1 MFLKSSER
9 LPWQQAGRSIY
20 VEKERSTC
28 FRLRN
33 PRLKL
38 RLCAENMRR
47 IGEVMKCVEQLLSG
61 KGSNHILPFLWMH
74 GESKDILREEVER
87 IAECKI
93 KEICLESRPYPGYC
107 TDRWF
112 DDLGFLIEEAKKN
125 DMKLWILDDDKFPT
139 GHANGGFAKHPELA
153 KVYLAERHMDIIGP
167 ARDGAVLV
175 SPFLGKDGKLISILA
190 FPKPDT
196 DTLDVSE
203 QGVIDL
209 TDRYYDDFVHFDLPE
224 GRYRLFVLFTT
235 RQGGGRQEYM
245 NLIDAASVRVLIDE
259 VYETH
264 YKKFGHEFGKTILGF
279 FTDEPELGNT
289 AGYSFT
295 DMLGKGN
302 VRLPWSDELKCILEE
317 KWGADLAIHLIS
329 LWYSTGSKTGV
340 LRSEY
345 MDAVTSLVDRCFAGQ
360 IGTWCSNHKV
370 EYIGHII
377 EDDNAH
383 ARLGCSIGHYFRA
396 QKGQHMSG
404 IDVVHHQIVPGFTER
419 IHQWIAGDA
428 DGEFFHFGLAK
439 LGSSLA
445 HIDVEKKGRALCEI
459 FGNYGWAEGVSLMK
473 WLTDHMLVRGINEFV
488 PHAFSP
494 LFPDRDCPP
503 HFYARGNNPQFRAFS
518 ALMKYMNRMA
528 HLLSDGVHVADAL
541 LLYHA
546 EAEWSGGKTQL
557 FQVPMRALLEEQL
570 DADVISA
577 DLLLE
582 GNVSV
587 KNGRWLANKESYGCL
602 ILPYAD
608 YIPVKAVAAVIEGA
622 KNGGKVYMTDRLPL
636 ADTAFQ
642 ALPKAFLQAV
652 TVVPLNQLTETIR
665 KQQLTEMKCSTK
677 HKDLRFYC
685 YIKEG
690 CKVYYFFNESITE
703 VINTS
708 ITIQHGRYTMVTEY
722 NAMDNTAESFR
733 VENQQLT
740 LQLHP
745 GEAKIFL
752 FDENICSEQQIN
764 IYKQNCTVQKK
775 RECKETTQLD
785 LDWKVSISA
794 AGKDMFFTEKLRIPA
809 EGTLPNMNSKGYFT
823 NFSGTF
829 RYEGNMLL
837 DKGKEDIYRLTLPR
851 IGDTAEVFINGLS
864 AGMILQN
871 HGMLNITDFLISGNN
886 HITIDVTNTLVWMI
900 KDGASTHLQVDA
912 TGLLKA
918 PVLQIY

>member
-1 MFLKSSER
+1 
-9 LPWQQAGRSIY
+9 
-20 VEKERSTC
+20 
-28 FRLRN
+28 
-33 PRLKL
+33 
-38 RLCAENMRR
+38 
-47 IGEVMKCVEQLLSG
+47 MKCIEQLQTG

-74 GESKDILREEVER
+74 GEPKDILKEEVEK
-87 IAECKI
+87 IAECGI

-112 DDLGFLIEEAKKN
+112 DDLAFLIEEAKKR

-139 GHANGGFAKHPELA
+139 GHANGGFQKHPELA

-167 ARDGAVLV
+167 AKDGAVLV

-196 DTLDVSE
+196 DTLAVSDR
-203 QGVIDL
+203 GVIDL
-209 TDRYYDDFVHFDLPE
+209 TNQYYDGFVHFDLPD

-235 RQGGGRQEYM
+235 QQGGGRPEYM
-245 NLIDAASVRVLIDE
+245 NLIDSASVRVLIDE
-259 VYETH
+259 VYEAH
-264 YKKFGHEFGKTILGF
+264 YKRCKDEFGKTILGF

-295 DMLGKGN
+295 DSLGKSN
-302 VRLPWSDELKCILEE
+302 VKLPWSRELEKLLEE
-317 KWGADLAIHLIS
+317 KWGSSLAVNLPA
-329 LWYSTGSKTGV
+329 LWYDTGSSTGKIRV
-340 LRSEY
+340 EY

-360 IGTWCSNHKV
+360 IGAWCSEHNV

-383 ARLGCSIGHYFRA
+383 ARMGCSIGHYFRA

-404 IDVVHHQIVPGFTER
+404 IDVVHHQIVPGFTEK

-439 LGSSLA
+439 MGSSLA
-445 HIDVEKKGRALCEI
+445 HLDVEKKGRALCEV

-503 HFYARGNNPQFRAFS
+503 HFYARGNNPQFRAFL

-557 FQVPMRALLEEQL
+557 FQKPMRELLEDQL
-570 DADVISA
+570 DADLISA

-602 ILPYAD
+602 ILPYCEYLPA
-608 YIPVKAVAAVIEGA
+608 KAVTAVMEGA
-622 KNGGKVYMTDRLPL
+622 RHGAIIYMIDQLPL
-636 ADTAFQ
+636 LDTDFHP
-642 ALPKAFLQAV
+642 LPKAFCEAV
-652 TVVPLNQLTETIR
+652 TIVPLSKLTRTIR
-665 KQQLTEMKCSTK
+665 KQQRTEISSAEKY
-677 HKDLRFYC
+677 KDLRFYC

-690 CKVYYFFNESITE
+690 CKMYYFFNESIAEAIHTK
-703 VINTS
+703 VTVQQG
-708 ITIQHGRYTMVTEY
+708 TYTCLTEY
-722 NAMDNTAESFR
+722 NAMENTAESYR
-733 VENQQLT
+733 MRDQQFELE
-740 LQLHP
+740 LQP
-745 GEAKIFL
+745 GEAKLFL
-752 FDENICSEQQIN
+752 LEENHVEEETGKRTDQNTGSNHDKKADNTISSNKALCDK
-764 IYKQNCTVQKK
+764 KQ
-775 RECKETTQLD
+775 CKEESALAIE
-785 LDWKVSISA
+785 WKVSLLE
-794 AGKDMFFTEKLRIPA
+794 AGKEDGFVHKLILPAQTE
-809 EGTLPNMNSKGYFT
+809 LPNMNGRGYFT
-823 NFSGTF
+823 GFSGTY
-829 RYEGNMLL
+829 RYEGDMLL
-837 DKGKEDIYRLTLPR
+837 EKFDEDIYRLCLPR
-851 IGDTAEVFINGLS
+851 IGDTAEVFINGIS

-871 HGMLNITDFLISGNN
+871 HGKLDITKLLVSGNN
-886 HITIDVTNTLVWMI
+886 HITIDVTNTLVWTI
-900 KDGASTHLQVDA
+900 RDGASTHLQVDA
-912 TGLLKA
+912 TGLLEA
-918 PVLQIY
+918 PQLQIY